1 MAELNEKKEKE
12 IPDLEVLFDLADL
25 FKVFGDST
33 RIRIMFA
40 ISDNEMSVLS
50 IAEALNMEQSTISHQ
65 LRVLNLLGSEERGSK
80 FIILLMTTMLK
91 KLLKWDL
98 ITFSSKDGVFYE
110 I

>member
-1 MAELNEKKEKE
+1 MIDNNDNKNKE
-12 IPDLEVLFDLADL
+12 IPDLEILFDLADL

-65 LRVLNLLGSEERGSK
+65 LRVLYWSWIFSNFLWSKMIVKYCYSHCQTYGISK
-80 FIILLMTTMLK
+80 F
-91 KLLKWDL
+91 
-98 ITFSSKDGVFYE
+98 
-110 I
+110 

>member
-40 ISDNEMSVLS
+40 ISDMRCRCLVLQR
-50 IAEALNMEQSTISHQ
+50 L
-65 LRVLNLLGSEERGSK
+65 
-80 FIILLMTTMLK
+80 
-91 KLLKWDL
+91 
-98 ITFSSKDGVFYE
+98 
-110 I
+110 